1 MNMTMLTRAAVAAAL
16 LCAAACVNSVAQA
29 CEVGDQKVESVKTDR
44 PATYDENGDF
54 VGEVKKADI
63 VIGTPLVACRDTP
76 QLIKVKLANNDTV
89 WVDRLAV
96 KVAGGPAKKP
106 AKCSK
111 VVAREP
117 DAKTPAVSG
126 IDPCS
131 G

>member
-1 MNMTMLTRAAVAAAL
+1 MTMLSRAALSAVL
-16 LCAAACVNSVAQA
+16 LCAGPLAYA
-29 CEVGDQKVESVKTDR
+29 CEVGDQKVESVKTDH

-54 VGEVKKADI
+54 VGEVKKKDI
-63 VIGTPLVACRDTP
+63 VVNTPLVACRDTP
-76 QLIKVKLANNDTV
+76 QLIKVKLTNNETV

-106 AKCSK
+106 VKCAK
-111 VVAREP
+111 VVSRES
-117 DAKTPAVSG
+117 DTKAPAVSG

>member
-1 MNMTMLTRAAVAAAL
+1 MTMGSRAALAAAL
-16 LCAAACVNSVAQA
+16 LCAGSIVHSLAHA
-29 CEVGDQKVESVKTDR
+29 CEVGDQKVESVKTER

-63 VIGTPLVACRDTP
+63 VVNAPLVACRESP
-76 QLIKVKLANNDTV
+76 QLIKVKLANNESV

-96 KVAGGPAKKP
+96 KVAGGPTKKP
-106 AKCSK
+106 VKCAK
-111 VVAREP
+111 VVSREA
-117 DAKTPAVSG
+117 DTKTPAVSG

>member
-1 MNMTMLTRAAVAAAL
+1 MMMLSRAAVAAAL
-16 LCAAACVNSVAQA
+16 LCAASFAQA
-29 CEVGDQKVESVKTDR
+29 CDVGDQKVESVKTDH

-54 VGEVKKADI
+54 VGEVKKGDI
-63 VIGTPLVACRDTP
+63 VLNMALVACLDTP
-76 QLIKVKLANNDTV
+76 LLIKVKLTNNEAV

-106 AKCSK
+106 VKCSK
-111 VVAREP
+111 VVSRES
-117 DAKTPAVSG
+117 DAKAPAVSG